1 MHFSFVMKYIQNK
14 LMQHSAISN
23 CQLLT
28 FSKVPFFLSYQR
40 SWIVRS
46 CSFVLVRSPLTCDQ
60 LQEAL
65 TDMLSFTRGLTMQ
78 LSWFPFHDG
87 RWRSVHL
94 IGCSSPESLMIKTRK
109 YERLSSIRSQRS
121 SCGEIVCDVTLSK
134 EKPSH
139 FLQKQSL
146 FFPFSFFSFF
156 F

>member
-1 MHFSFVMKYIQNK
+1 
-14 LMQHSAISN
+14 
-23 CQLLT
+23 
-28 FSKVPFFLSYQR
+28 
-40 SWIVRS
+40 
-46 CSFVLVRSPLTCDQ
+46 
-60 LQEAL
+60 
-65 TDMLSFTRGLTMQ
+65 MQ

-146 FFPFSFFSFF
+146 FFSFSFFSFF
-156 F
+156 LK

>member
-1 MHFSFVMKYIQNK
+1 MYFSFVMKYIQNK
-14 LMQHSAISN
+14 HMHDFAISN
-23 CQLLT
+23 CQLVT
-28 FSKVPFFLSYQR
+28 FSNVLS
-40 SWIVRS
+40 SWVIKGAE
-46 CSFVLVRSPLTCDQ
+46 SFVLVLSPLTCDQ

-146 FFPFSFFSFF
+146 FFSFSFFSFF